1 MENREVLEVLKD
13 FGRVYI
19 VGSFA
24 IYKALCIDSLLK
36 ITILILW

>member
-1 MENREVLEVLKD
+1 MKNRELIEALKD

-24 IYKALCIDSLLK
+24 IYKALK
-36 ITILILW
+36 INTNIVAKK